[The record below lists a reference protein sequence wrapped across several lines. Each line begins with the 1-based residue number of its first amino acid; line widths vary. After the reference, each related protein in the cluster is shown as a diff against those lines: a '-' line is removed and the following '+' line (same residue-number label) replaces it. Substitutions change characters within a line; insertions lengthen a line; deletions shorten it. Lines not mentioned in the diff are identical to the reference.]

1 MRAFLVGIVLVAS
14 GISPSSGQRSSKT
27 DPSPGAMTL
36 SPDNVKWEKMPDGT
50 GRETATLFGDRYK
63 HDMFGLLVRWPPH
76 TRAKAH
82 SHPILRYV
90 MVLSGTLYM
99 GYGDRFDAARLE
111 KRSPNTL
118 VTEPSGV
125 AHFAETREEGA
136 TLYFV
141 GIGPDRTDPVE
152 N

>member
-1 MRAFLVGIVLVAS
+1 
-14 GISPSSGQRSSKT
+14 
-27 DPSPGAMTL
+27 MTL

-50 GRETATLFGDRYK
+50 GRESATLFGDRYK
-63 HDMFGLLVRWPPH
+63 HEMFGLLVRWPPH

-90 MVLSGTLYM
+90 MVLSGTLYP
-99 GYGDRFDAARLE
+99 GYGDRFDPAKLE

-136 TLYFV
+136 MLYFV

-152 N
+152 K